1 MSDKQKKVTLIYP
14 TLDGSREFAVENGEL
29 KLGRGEVDLRLAD
42 SSLSRHHATVYRDGD
57 RIWILDNNSTNGT
70 FINNSPAAAQGNI
83 LQNGDLIRLGDETT
97 LKLQISEQK
106 AVAGKSFDRSSGVG
120 SQRSLNS
127 GNLNFVPLIV
137 AGVAVVVIGLVI
149 VVVASNAFT
158 GQNAN
163 NEVAVNQSGS
173 EEDDSSGDA
182 ESNVN
187 KRRRKPKSTPSPGN
201 DNANAN
207 VTASPGKTDNKP
219 DEVDTKPIYTA
230 VAPTKTYLE
239 MSEPEK
245 RQFIEKESKIV
256 AQMIGNTS
264 GDAVPPE
271 AVERI
276 KSFVDAYAKRLKYS
290 KQNSTCSFTRDNLD
304 TLIERASKNAQFIVP
319 AFNAEGI
326 APQIGLYLA
335 MIESEHCVCLQS
347 PTGPLG
353 MFQFTKATGAQFGL
367 VTKAGASPTNPDER
381 CEPNKAAP
389 AAAKYM
395 KFLTGR
401 YGTGALSV
409 PLAIASY
416 NSGEGGLSTNLQTA
430 LAGESNQERSF
441 WTLVANQG
449 KLSSQ
454 FQKENIKYVPKFFAA
469 AIVGENP
476 SVFGVKLAPVSSNTK

>member
-1 MSDKQKKVTLIYP
+1 MNDKLKKVVLIYATP
-14 TLDGSREFAVENGEL
+14 EGSREFALENGEL
-29 KLGRGEVDLRLAD
+29 KVGRGEVDLRFPD
-42 SSLSRHHATVYRDGD
+42 SSLSRHHATIYREED
-57 RIWILDNNSTNGT
+57 RVWILDNNSTNGT
-70 FINNSPAAAQGNI
+70 FVNGAPAAPNGTI
-83 LQNGDLIRLGDETT
+83 LQNGDTIRLGNDTT
-97 LKLQISEQK
+97 IRIQFSEPK
-106 AVAGKSFDRSSGVG
+106 TSLSKSASAANQNILSGA
-120 SQRSLNS
+120 NS
-127 GNLNFVPLIV
+127 TSFNFVPLII
-137 AGVAVVVIGLVI
+137 AGIAVVVIGLA
-149 VVVASNAFT
+149 VVVVVSKAISSSDSNTEIAET
-158 GQNAN
+158 
-163 NEVAVNQSGS
+163 NQ
-173 EEDDSSGDA
+173 DDSVDDNSSD
-182 ESNVN
+182 EPEENTNS
-187 KRRRKPKSTPSPGN
+187 KKKKPKVERSP
-201 DNANAN
+201 DAVNANAE
-207 VTASPGKTDNKP
+207 ASPEKP
-219 DEVDTKPIYTA
+219 DEKPVEPKPNLP
-230 VAPTKTYLE
+230 VAPTRTYLE
-239 MSEPEK
+239 MSETEK
-245 RQFIEKESKIV
+245 RQFIEKEARQV

-276 KSFVDAYAKRLKYS
+276 KSFVDAYAKRLKYA
-290 KQNSTCSFTRDNLD
+290 KRDGTCSFTRDNLE
-304 TLIERASKNAQFIVP
+304 TLISRASQNAHFIVP
-319 AFNAEGI
+319 AFNSQGL

-353 MFQFTKATGAQFGL
+353 MFQFTKATGKQFGL
-367 VTKAGASPTNPDER
+367 ETKPGASPTNPDER

-401 YGTGALSV
+401 YGTGSLSV

-441 WTLVANQG
+441 WTLVSNQG

-476 SVFGVKLAPVSSNTK
+476 IVFGVKMPPISSNSK

>member
-1 MSDKQKKVTLIYP
+1 MSEKQKTVTLIYTTP
-14 TLDGSREFAVENGEL
+14 DGSGEFAVENGEL
-29 KLGRGEVDLRLAD
+29 KLGRGEVNLRLAD
-42 SSLSRHHATVYRDGD
+42 SSLSRYHATIYREGD

-70 FINNSPAAAQGNI
+70 FINDVPAAPSGNI
-83 LQNGDLIRLGDETT
+83 LQSGDLIRLGNETR

-106 AVAGKSFDRSSGVG
+106 IRPGKSAARANLNSQNSVG
-120 SQRSLNS
+120 SAKF
-127 GNLNFVPLIV
+127 NFVPLIA
-137 AGVAVVVIGLVI
+137 AGIAVIVIGLAALGMVSK
-149 VVVASNAFT
+149 ALTA
-158 GQNAN
+158 QNTSDEIAAN
-163 NEVAVNQSGS
+163 NPNNS
-173 EEDDSSGDA
+173 EDYELPGDEPA
-182 ESNVN
+182 NN
-187 KRRRKPKSTPSPGN
+187 GNLRRRRSKPERSPGS
-201 DNANAN
+201 DNSNAN
-207 VTASPGKTDNKP
+207 VSASPEKLDNKSVEADP
-219 DEVDTKPIYTA
+219 KPIYTI
-230 VAPTKTYLE
+230 APTKTYLE

-290 KQNSTCSFTRDNLD
+290 KQNSTCSFTRDNLE

-326 APQIGLYLA
+326 PPQIGLYLA

-367 VTKAGASPTNPDER
+367 ATKAGASPANPDER

-441 WTLVANQG
+441 WTLVSNQG

-476 SVFGVKLAPVSSNTK
+476 SVFGVKMQPVSSNTK

>member
-1 MSDKQKKVTLIYP
+1 VEGKQKKAALIYTTP
-14 TLDGSREFAVENGEL
+14 EGSREFTLENGEL
-29 KLGRGEVDLRLAD
+29 KLGRGDVDLRFAD
-42 SSLSRHHATVYRDGD
+42 SSLSRHHATIYREGD

-70 FINNSPAAAQGNI
+70 FINDVPAAPNGNI
-83 LQNGDLIRLGDETT
+83 LQNGDTIRLGNETT
-97 LKLQISEQK
+97 IKLQISEQSK
-106 AVAGKSFDRSSGVG
+106 IAGKSANYANA
-120 SQRSLNS
+120 QNS
-127 GNLNFVPLIV
+127 VNSADFNFVPLII
-137 AGVAVVVIGLVI
+137 AGFAVIIIGLAI
-149 VVVASNAFT
+149 FVVASKAIT
-158 GQNAN
+158 DQNSGNDVAMTEPDDDLQDEPEN
-163 NEVAVNQSGS
+163 NTNS
-173 EEDDSSGDA
+173 
-182 ESNVN
+182 
-187 KRRRKPKSTPSPGN
+187 RRKKPKAERTPIN
-201 DNANAN
+201 DNAN
-207 VTASPGKTDNKP
+207 VSASSEKP
-219 DEVDTKPIYTA
+219 NGNPVEVDTKPNYP

-239 MSEPEK
+239 MSETEK
-245 RQFIEKESKIV
+245 RQFIEKESKII

-276 KSFVDAYAKRLKYS
+276 KSFVDAFSKRLRSIRK
-290 KQNSTCSFTRDNLD
+290 DNCTAGGWVTSDLQ
-304 TLIERASKNAQFIVP
+304 TIIERASKNAEFIVP
-319 AFNAEGI
+319 AFNSQGI

-367 VTKAGASPTNPDER
+367 ATKAGASPTNPDER
-381 CEPNKAAP
+381 CQPEKAAP
-389 AAAKYM
+389 AAARYM

-416 NSGEGGLSTNLQTA
+416 NSGEGGLSTNLQAA

-476 SVFGVKLAPVSSNTK
+476 SVFGVKMQPVSSNSK